1 MNFEFSDEQQAIQ
14 KLVREFAEKEIAPTV
29 QERDEKAEFSRE
41 IFDKIGELGLCG
53 IFFPE
58 EYGGSD
64 GSYVSY
70 ILANEELSKVDDA
83 VAAGYASSISLCA
96 WPIWKFGTE
105 EQKKKYLTPLA
116 EGTKLGAF
124 GLTEPNAGSDAAR
137 QQSTAVRKGDHYI
150 LNGSKI
156 FITNGGEAD
165 IYVVFA
171 MTDKTKGTK
180 GISAFIL
187 EKGMEGFTFGKEE
200 QKMGIHASKTRE
212 LIFQDVKV
220 PEKIFSVKEGK
231 GFQKS
236 LWQGH
241 RWRPYRCC
249 MPRGLGIAGAALEAA
264 IKYSK
269 EREQFGKPVCKF
281 QSISFMLAD
290 MATKLDAA
298 RLLVYRAAALKEQGK
313 PCTKESCMA
322 KLYATDAAMSI
333 ATDAVQ
339 ILGGYG
345 YIREYPVERL
355 MRDAKIT
362 QIYEGTNQIQ
372 RLIISGQLFTVNRS
386 YRKGDTMS
394 DVLTYDEMKV
404 GDKTTFGKTIGE
416 CDVYAFAGVTGDFN
430 PMHVNEVEASKTM
443 FKGRIAMACSVPAS
457 SPRP

>member
-58 EYGGSD
+58 KYGGSD

-137 QQSTAVRKGDHYI
+137 QQSTAVRKGDYYI

-187 EKGMEGFTFGKEE
+187 EKGMEGFSFGKEE

-220 PEKIFSVKEGK
+220 PVENLLGEEGK
-231 GFQKS
+231 GFKIAM
-236 LWQGH
+236 QGLDGG
-241 RWRPYRCC
+241 RIGVAAQ
-249 MPRGLGIAGAALEAA
+249 GLGIAGAALEAA

-372 RLIISGQLFTVNRS
+372 RLIISGQL
-386 YRKGDTMS
+386 
-394 DVLTYDEMKV
+394 LQ
-404 GDKTTFGKTIGE
+404 
-416 CDVYAFAGVTGDFN
+416 
-430 PMHVNEVEASKTM
+430 
-443 FKGRIAMACSVPAS
+443 
-457 SPRP
+457 

>member
-220 PEKIFSVKEGK
+220 PVENLLGEEGK
-231 GFQKS
+231 GFKIAM
-236 LWQGH
+236 QGLDGG
-241 RWRPYRCC
+241 RIGVAAQ
-249 MPRGLGIAGAALEAA
+249 GLGIAGAALEAA

-339 ILGGYG
+339 ILGYG

-372 RLIISGQLFTVNRS
+372 RLIISGQL
-386 YRKGDTMS
+386 
-394 DVLTYDEMKV
+394 LQ
-404 GDKTTFGKTIGE
+404 
-416 CDVYAFAGVTGDFN
+416 
-430 PMHVNEVEASKTM
+430 
-443 FKGRIAMACSVPAS
+443 
-457 SPRP
+457 

>member
-29 QERDEKAEFSRE
+29 QARDEKAEFSRE

-187 EKGMEGFTFGKEE
+187 EKGMEGFSFGKEE

-220 PEKIFSVKEGK
+220 PVENLLGEEGK
-231 GFQKS
+231 GFKIAM
-236 LWQGH
+236 QGLDGG
-241 RWRPYRCC
+241 RIGVAAQ
-249 MPRGLGIAGAALEAA
+249 GLGIAGAALEAA

-298 RLLVYRAAALKEQGK
+298 RLLVYRAASLKEQGK

-372 RLIISGQLFTVNRS
+372 RLIISGQL
-386 YRKGDTMS
+386 
-394 DVLTYDEMKV
+394 LQ
-404 GDKTTFGKTIGE
+404 
-416 CDVYAFAGVTGDFN
+416 
-430 PMHVNEVEASKTM
+430 
-443 FKGRIAMACSVPAS
+443 
-457 SPRP
+457 